1 MSKAKSTA
9 LQNAHELIE
18 RGELE
23 AAQELLVP
31 LLESDAD
38 DAGVWWVYA
47 HAVRDIGIGQA
58 ALRRVLELDPLYP
71 GAREL
76 AQDMN
81 RVEAPLLT
89 ANPLTA
95 NESVDAQRA
104 DIDID
109 DWEDL
114 QPAVGAPQTNQ
125 QSARIGTTVLVT
137 ALLLLIVGGVLIAT
151 GAIDINQLLSG
162 ILSTP
167 QPSTLVEAPAQP
179 SDSDTFS
186 IGTAVPQ
193 EEISPLST
201 MQDQAAAGVEIAGT
215 LVPEQTTEPTPT
227 FAPSPTYVPLP
238 KAESDFVQRVAQQ
251 IDEFSLDAQQSFLIY
266 SNAGNTLVLQ
276 TCALPGADF
285 NAKVASM
292 IQAVVTLADKIPA
305 ELDALAAG
313 LLNCDDPGA
322 SLHLIG
328 TEARLIRD
336 FASGAIDDRDFQRE
350 WKQLAEAPREA
361 TVSPV
366 IEEPV
371 VTATAEAPEV
381 MPEAAVEIAAT
392 ATDQPAQTVEP
403 APKLAPSPTFVP
415 LPRAESDF
423 VQQVTQQIRGFT
435 LDPKQAF
442 LRDSD
447 AGNTLVL
454 QTCAL
459 PGADFNSKIASIMQV
474 VVTLA
479 DEIPAEL
486 DAVAAGL
493 LNCDDPGARL
503 RLIGLEVHFFR
514 DFASG
519 AIDDRA
525 FQREWKQLG

>member
-1 MSKAKSTA
+1 MSNAKSTA

-31 LLESDAD
+31 LLETDAD

-81 RVEAPLLT
+81 RLEAPLL

-95 NESVDAQRA
+95 DESLAAQNT

-114 QPAVGAPQTNQ
+114 QPAVGEPQPNQ

-151 GAIDINQLLSG
+151 GTFDINQLLAG

-167 QPSTLVEAPAQP
+167 QPATLVEASAQP
-179 SDSDTFS
+179 SDTFS

-193 EEISPLST
+193 EEISPIAT
-201 MQDQAAAGVEIAGT
+201 MQEQAAREVEIAGT
-215 LVPEQTTEPTPT
+215 LVTDQTPAPSPT

-238 KAESDFVQRVAQQ
+238 KAESDFVQQVAQQ
-251 IDEFSLDAQQSFLIY
+251 IDAFSLDTQQTFLIH
-266 SNAGNTLVLQ
+266 SNVGNTLVLQ
-276 TCALPGADF
+276 TCALPGGDF
-285 NAKVASM
+285 NAKVASI
-292 IQAVVTLADKIPA
+292 IQAVVTLADEIPA

-336 FASGAIDDRDFQRE
+336 FANGAIDDRAFQRE
-350 WKQLAEAPREA
+350 WKQLAKAPREA
-361 TVSPV
+361 AASAVSEAPL
-366 IEEPV
+366 P
-371 VTATAEAPEV
+371 TATATAAATEA

-392 ATDQPAQTVEP
+392 ATDEPAQPLEP
-403 APKLAPSPTFVP
+403 APTLAPSPTFVP

-423 VQQVTQQIRGFT
+423 VQQVTQQIRGFS

-459 PGADFNSKIASIMQV
+459 PGADFNAKIASIMQA

-493 LNCDDPGARL
+493 LNCDAPGARL
-503 RLIGLEVHFFR
+503 RLIGLQVQFFR

>member
-1 MSKAKSTA
+1 MSNAKSTA

-38 DAGVWWVYA
+38 NAGVWWVYA
-47 HAVRDIGIGQA
+47 HAVRDISIGQA

-81 RVEAPLLT
+81 RLEAPLLT
-89 ANPLTA
+89 ADPLTA
-95 NESVDAQRA
+95 NESVAAQNA

-114 QPAVGAPQTNQ
+114 QPAVGTPQTNQ

-193 EEISPLST
+193 EEISP
-201 MQDQAAAGVEIAGT
+201 MQDQAAASAEIAGT
-215 LVPEQTTEPTPT
+215 LVAEQTIEPAPT
-227 FAPSPTYVPLP
+227 FAPSPTYAPLP

-251 IDEFSLDAQQSFLIY
+251 IDEFSLDPQQTFLFY

-276 TCALPGADF
+276 TCALPGPDF
-285 NAKVASM
+285 NAKVASI
-292 IQAVVTLADKIPA
+292 IQTVVTLADEIPA

-322 SLHLIG
+322 ALHLIG

-350 WKQLAEAPREA
+350 WKQLSEAPREA
-361 TVSPV
+361 TVSTV
-366 IEEPV
+366 VEEPIA
-371 VTATAEAPEV
+371 TATAEAPEV

-392 ATDQPAQTVEP
+392 ATDQPAQPVEP
-403 APKLAPSPTFVP
+403 APALAPSPTFVP

-459 PGADFNSKIASIMQV
+459 PGADFNAKIAAIMQA

-503 RLIGLEVHFFR
+503 RLIGLEVQFFR